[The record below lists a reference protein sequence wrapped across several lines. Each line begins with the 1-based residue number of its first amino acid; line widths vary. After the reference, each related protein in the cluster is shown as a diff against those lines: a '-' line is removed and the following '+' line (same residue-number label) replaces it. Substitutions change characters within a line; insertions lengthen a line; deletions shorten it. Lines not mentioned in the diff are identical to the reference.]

1 MGPHKISRLYTEV
14 DDVTMS
20 IFYIRSLFRPTI
32 AFALG
37 IVTDFYN

>member
-1 MGPHKISRLYTEV
+1 MGLHKISRLYTV

-20 IFYIRSLFRPTI
+20 IFYIQSLFRPTI

>member
-20 IFYIRSLFRPTI
+20 IFYIQSLFRPTI
-32 AFALG
+32 ALALG

>member
-1 MGPHKISRLYTEV
+1 MARLYAEV

-20 IFYIRSLFRPTI
+20 FYIQSVFRPTS
-32 AFALG
+32 ALALG